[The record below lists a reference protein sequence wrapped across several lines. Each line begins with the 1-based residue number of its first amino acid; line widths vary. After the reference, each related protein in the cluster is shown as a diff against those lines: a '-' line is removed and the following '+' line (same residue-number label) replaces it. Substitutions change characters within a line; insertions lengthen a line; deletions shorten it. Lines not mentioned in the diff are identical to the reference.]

1 MRKITII
8 ILLLSHLFVFR
19 TISTAQRVDHQ
30 LLKSINQAAP
40 GMRPVS
46 KALSESAIT
55 INLAIPIGI
64 GSYGFIA
71 GEKDF
76 VKDALYIAFSS
87 GITFAASETTKRI
100 VRRERPRASY
110 PTPEDL
116 YIYKPYYSS
125 FSFPSG
131 HTSGCFS
138 TATAL
143 SLKYPKWYVI
153 APAYLW
159 AASVGVSR
167 MHLGVHY
174 PSDVLAGAVLG
185 AGSAY
190 LNYKLNEWVWK
201 NYDFKGLKLVK
212 LNNK

>member
-8 ILLLSHLFVFR
+8 ILLLANFFVFI
-19 TISTAQRVDHQ
+19 TVSTAQTIDHQ
-30 LLKSINQAAP
+30 LFIKVHQAAP
-40 GMRPVS
+40 GMQPVS
-46 KALSESAIT
+46 EFLSESAIP
-55 INLAIPIGI
+55 INLAVPISI
-64 GSYGFIA
+64 ASYGFIA

-76 VKDALYIAFSS
+76 VKDAFYIAFSS
-87 GITFAASETTKRI
+87 GVTFLASETTKRI
-100 VRRERPRASY
+100 VRRERPRVSY
-110 PTPEDL
+110 PNAEEHVDP
-116 YIYKPYYSS
+116 YRPYYSS

-159 AASVGVSR
+159 ATSVGVSR

-185 AGSAY
+185 VSSAY
-190 LNYKLNEWVWK
+190 LNYRLNRWFWK
-201 NYDFKGLKLVK
+201 TYDVKGFRVVK
-212 LNNK
+212 L

>member
-8 ILLLSHLFVFR
+8 ILLLTHLLGF
-19 TISTAQRVDHQ
+19 TAISKAQTLDNQ
-30 LLKSINQAAP
+30 LLKDINQAAP
-40 GMRPVS
+40 GMRSVS
-46 KALSESAIT
+46 IALSESAIAM
-55 INLAIPIGI
+55 NLAIPTGI
-64 GSYGFIA
+64 VTYGLIT

-76 VKDALYIAFSS
+76 LKDAFYIAFSS
-87 GITFAASETTKRI
+87 GVTFLASETTKRI
-100 VRRERPRASY
+100 VRRERPMRSY
-110 PTPEDL
+110 PDPEEL

-143 SLKYPKWYVI
+143 TLKYPKWYVI

-190 LNYKLNEWVWK
+190 LNYRLNEWIWK
-201 NYDFKGLKLVK
+201 NYDVKGFRVIKL
-212 LNNK
+212 